1 MCVREIGLELV
12 QVEIYNNT
20 LLVTFRRH
28 SLSPR
33 LLWIVSSL
41 DCYGEIE
48 TNEIEFLI
56 HFVFCILFGS
66 SSPFCL
72 NSKLMQYWKSL
83 FSIYVL

>member
-56 HFVFCILFGS
+56 HFVFCVL
-66 SSPFCL
+66 
-72 NSKLMQYWKSL
+72 WKSCIFYL
-83 FSIYVL
+83 GVHRRFV